1 MRDLPELDAKFRR
14 AIARHRSSHAR
25 ETPASTGSLLLLLL
39 LLLSISSS
47 CCAWD
52 CFQTPSDRYR
62 ELSGS
67 WSGPRSGDKSPPPL
81 YYNLSCPFEWSKYS
95 CAHQGATAK
104 AIACASL
111 RFTPSS
117 GCTLPA
123 IR

>member
-1 MRDLPELDAKFRR
+1 MAHPRSLFLP
-14 AIARHRSSHAR
+14 
-25 ETPASTGSLLLLLL
+25 LLLLYTCC
-39 LLLSISSS
+39 SSS
-47 CCAWD
+47 SAWD
-52 CFQTPSDRYR
+52 CFTTPSDRYR

-67 WSGPRSGDKSPPPL
+67 WSGPRSSDKAPPPL

>member
-1 MRDLPELDAKFRR
+1 MKLC
-14 AIARHRSSHAR
+14 SHAR
-25 ETPASTGSLLLLLL
+25 ETPASTASLLLLL

-67 WSGPRSGDKSPPPL
+67 WSDPRSSDKSPPPL